1 MSLQVSRQ
9 RQYCNYSVTG
19 TEKSSYP
26 SDHFQKKNLPVYV
39 LCFLG
44 ISAFAVRSC
53 TWKPRPMLFVSH
65 VTQPQLRH
73 LPCSFLSSLSPV
85 VSSLEVPQVLLTFPQ
100 ASIKIFSAVFCNSMP
115 CHGHGTLCTSFPLQW
130 LERGMGFEASLLPN
144 CLKLTLLGERGG
156 GGRWMPNSL
165 FWW

>member
-9 RQYCNYSVTG
+9 RQYRNYSVTG

-39 LCFLG
+39 LCFSG

-53 TWKPRPMLFVSH
+53 TWKPRPMLLVSH

-73 LPCSFLSSLSPV
+73 LPCSLLSPLSPV
-85 VSSLEVPQVLLTFPQ
+85 VSSLEVPQVLFTFPHTN
-100 ASIKIFSAVFCNSMP
+100 IKIFSAEFCDSVP
-115 CHGHGTLCTSFPLQW
+115 RHGHGTLCTSFPLQ
-130 LERGMGFEASLLPN
+130 
-144 CLKLTLLGERGG
+144 
-156 GGRWMPNSL
+156 
-165 FWW
+165 